1 MTLRRILAGL
11 VCLISL
17 PLFAAT
23 EIIQMNYRMAE
34 DVLPI
39 AQSVVGDQGK
49 VNAYGSQLIVNAP
62 PAVIDELR
70 GVLSQ
75 LDSEPKRLLISV
87 DTRNSASSA
96 DRGYRVDGSAN
107 IGNVEIEA
115 GRSEVR
121 GRDQV
126 RIIRRSTQDLGGGT
140 QQVQATEGY
149 PALIQIG
156 QSIPLTTTGTDG
168 YGQPYQQTQY
178 QNVMRGFYATATVTG
193 DRVHVTISSQNDR
206 VERIRPEIINVQ
218 TTDTRVSG
226 RLGEWIPLG
235 GIDENSA
242 SSESGLLRRHATEG
256 RQDLSLRIKVDTLD

>member
-1 MTLRRILAGL
+1 MTLRRIFASFVYLA
-11 VCLISL
+11 CL

-49 VNAYGSQLIVNAP
+49 VNAYGNQLIVNAP

-70 GVLSQ
+70 GVLGQ
-75 LDSEPKRLLISV
+75 LDNEPKRLLISV
-87 DTRNSASSA
+87 DTQNSASSN
-96 DRGYRVDGSAN
+96 DRGYRVDGSATM
-107 IGNVEIEA
+107 GNVEIQS
-115 GRSEVR
+115 GRGEIR

-149 PALIQIG
+149 PALIQVG
-156 QSIPLTTTGTDG
+156 QSIPLTSTGTDG

-206 VERIRPEIINVQ
+206 VEQIRPDVINVQ
-218 TTDTRVSG
+218 ATDTRVSG

-235 GIDENSA
+235 GISENG
-242 SSESGLLRRHATEG
+242 SSTQGGLLRRHTTEG
-256 RQDLSLRIKVDTLD
+256 RQDVSLRIKVDTLD